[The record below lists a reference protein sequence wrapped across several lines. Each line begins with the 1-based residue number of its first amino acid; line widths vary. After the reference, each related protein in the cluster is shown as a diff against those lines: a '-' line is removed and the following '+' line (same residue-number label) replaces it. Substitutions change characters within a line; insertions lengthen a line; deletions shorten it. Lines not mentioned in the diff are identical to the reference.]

1 MLASLSTEGII
12 KIWLG
17 NEIKEVIRLYDEDIK
32 SDLGVEDVEFLV
44 PKNMTYNDGVFVVGL
59 ENNMILKVSPDL
71 NKVAFELLII
81 NRERY

>member
-71 NKVAFELLII
+71 NKVAF
-81 NRERY
+81 